1 MLGRLRALQRHL
13 KTESTSA
20 ASPSPPALQYMHFY
34 THDEVGAFLGEL
46 AAAHPS
52 LCTVGSI
59 GESCEGR
66 AIHSLQLGAGDPDA
80 TPHYLVYG
88 CIHAG
93 ELSGIHACLNTAL
106 CLCAEHDPADPA
118 ALLSRVTFTIIP
130 QISPDG
136 ADFCARTSAS
146 VRSIPHRP
154 DSHESN
160 VIYPAD
166 VDGDG
171 FALTM
176 RMEDPDGEFVLDPEE
191 PRLLVKRGADD
202 TGPFY
207 RQFPEGEIF
216 EWDGE
221 LDHIKVPRE
230 YGQFASDTAGT
241 GGTYT
246 DFVS

>member
-1 MLGRLRALQRHL
+1 MSRPKLVYLCTRFPWPHDRGDRLRAWHLLRQFSRHADVTL
-13 KTESTSA
+13 ISFSDL
-20 ASPSPPALQYMHFY
+20 PAEQV
-34 THDEVGAFLGEL
+34 D
-46 AAAHPS
+46 
-52 LCTVGSI
+52 I
-59 GESCEGR
+59 G
-66 AIHSLQLGAGDPDA
+66 P
-80 TPHYLVYG
+80 V
-88 CIHAG
+88 
-93 ELSGIHACLNTAL
+93 
-106 CLCAEHDPADPA
+106 
-118 ALLSRVTFTIIP
+118 
-130 QISPDG
+130 

-171 FALTM
+171 LALTM